1 MKRQLEQEI
10 EIEIEKEKENGTTIQ
25 REHVIKIQYLDFG
38 YPRGKE
44 IFTNFDCTFQTN
56 TIYGIVGQNGA
67 GKTTLGKLILG
78 LLKPNH
84 GSVELNG
91 VNIEELSQGEIG
103 EKIGYVYQ
111 NPAKQLFAS
120 TVYEELAFP
129 LLLQGQKEESVRERV
144 EMQLQK
150 FDLLHL
156 QNQFPFYLSQGE
168 KQRLVIAG
176 ILMGNPEFL
185 VLDEPTTALDIIRKN
200 ELKEVLL
207 ELKKNYQL
215 GILIISHDDVFLQEL
230 NAEIVRIEAPSR
242 SQKQDNGKSE
252 NQQSDNEKSEN
263 QQSENQQFVKKKW
276 KIQSVDPRTKLCIVA
291 VFSTLGVVF
300 RDVLILVCIAIMS
313 LGLTLLFGVNLK
325 RMWNKM
331 KRFIKLLLGITILQ
345 SIFTFAG
352 TPLIQV
358 GGITLLTDYGI
369 IQGLE
374 FVLRVSIILMLGCVL
389 STSNQREVT
398 QGLVQLK
405 VPYEIA
411 FMSTLGIRYLPIFS
425 EEFVDS
431 LNAILLRGI
440 DIKHLKWKKK
450 INLYTYI
457 MTPVFVHS
465 FFKAKDMA
473 IAMELRGFRIHDHRT
488 SFLTLHL
495 QCVDY
500 IMMIISAVLLVV
512 SIGGGIV
519 GGIL

>member
-1 MKRQLEQEI
+1 MKRQLEQEL
-10 EIEIEKEKENGTTIQ
+10 EKENGTTIQ
-25 REHVIKIQYLDFG
+25 SEHAIKIQNLSFV
-38 YPRGKE
+38 YPRGKV

-78 LLKPNH
+78 LLKPNQ

-185 VLDEPTTALDIIRKN
+185 VLDEPTTALDVIRKT
-200 ELKEVLL
+200 ELKEILL

-215 GILIISHDDVFLQEL
+215 GILIISHDDIFLQEL
-230 NAEIVRIEAPSR
+230 NAEIVRIEAHSR
-242 SQKQDNGKSE
+242 SQKQDNVKPDKQKSG
-252 NQQSDNEKSEN
+252 NQ
-263 QQSENQQFVKKKW
+263 KW
-276 KIQSVDPRTKLCIVA
+276 GFQSVDPRTKLCIVA

-300 RDVLILVCIAIMS
+300 RDVWILACIAILS

-389 STSNQREVT
+389 ATSNQRDVT

-405 VPYEIA
+405 VPYEVA

-495 QCVDY
+495 RCMDY
-500 IMMIISAVLLVV
+500 VIMTISFVVLVA

-519 GGIL
+519 GGML